1 MSKDENKNQK
11 QMKAQTVYRKLTQQ
25 NKPEKTKNK
34 WGIYDVVIVLL
45 FILILLLNKIF
56 DI

>member
-1 MSKDENKNQK
+1 MAKDDIKNQK
-11 QMKAQTVYRKLTQQ
+11 QKKAQSVYRKLTQQ
-25 NKPEKTKNK
+25 NKLEKNKNK

>member
-1 MSKDENKNQK
+1 MSKNDNKNQK
-11 QMKAQTVYRKLTQQ
+11 QKKAQSVYRKLTQQ
-25 NKPEKTKNK
+25 TKPEKNKNK
-34 WGIYDVVIVLL
+34 WGIYDVAIVLL